1 LVLKRWPFY
10 FLLFPSLGE
19 WTEWWPKVYTSISEG
34 GLGVRNLHM
43 FNCAL
48 LGKLLCAMCMKKRLG
63 EELWWTLNLAIHAV
77 GGVLMSLMGIW
88 GAIMEKY

>member
-1 LVLKRWPFY
+1 
-10 FLLFPSLGE
+10 
-19 WTEWWPKVYTSISEG
+19 
-34 GLGVRNLHM
+34 LHM

>member
-1 LVLKRWPFY
+1 
-10 FLLFPSLGE
+10 
-19 WTEWWPKVYTSISEG
+19 
-34 GLGVRNLHM
+34 
-43 FNCAL
+43 
-48 LGKLLCAMCMKKRLG
+48 MKKRLG